1 VTRDEF
7 AIYELQRKLY
17 WLSGRLPSAKVD
29 ELRAKLEE
37 ALRKLV
43 ES

>member
-1 VTRDEF
+1 MTRDEF
-7 AIYELQRKLY
+7 AIYEIQRKLY
-17 WLSGRLPSAKVD
+17 WLRGRLPSEKVD

-37 ALRKLV
+37 ELRKLV